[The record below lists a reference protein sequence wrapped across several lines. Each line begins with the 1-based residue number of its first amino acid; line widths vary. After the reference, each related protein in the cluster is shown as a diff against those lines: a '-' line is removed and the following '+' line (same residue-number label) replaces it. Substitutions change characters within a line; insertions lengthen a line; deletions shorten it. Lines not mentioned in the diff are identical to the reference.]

1 MIRVRLNKGK
11 GRDEME
17 LIGFVLLCIGLMIF
31 LFSKRI
37 VRGKTKL
44 KPEDEREMK
53 LLTSGAV
60 IAVKMSGVIV
70 AAIGLIFLAL
80 GAAMRS

>member
-1 MIRVRLNKGK
+1 MIWVRLNKEK

-44 KPEDEREMK
+44 EPEDEREMK

>member
-1 MIRVRLNKGK
+1 
-11 GRDEME
+11 ME

-31 LFSKRI
+31 FFSKRI

-44 KPEDEREMK
+44 EPDDEREMK

-60 IAVKMSGVIV
+60 IAVKMSGVV
-70 AAIGLIFLAL
+70 VTAIGLIFLAL